1 MGERKAVS
9 KIKESKMNNQKQTG
23 HGQRNAENLTIAIK
37 SLLIQKP
44 TTLRSR

>member
-1 MGERKAVS
+1 MMGEQKAVS

-37 SLLIQKP
+37 SL
-44 TTLRSR
+44 